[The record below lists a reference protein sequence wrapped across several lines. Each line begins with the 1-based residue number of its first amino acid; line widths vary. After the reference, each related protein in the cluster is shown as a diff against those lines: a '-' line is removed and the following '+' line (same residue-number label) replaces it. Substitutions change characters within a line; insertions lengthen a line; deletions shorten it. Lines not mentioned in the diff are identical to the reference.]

1 MPKGKILGEIKRHS
15 GLRSWMPEANPAKE
29 GKERSV
35 VMIGTIANAGT
46 ILLGSVVGSALK
58 KGIGEKYQSIMMDS
72 MGLAATALGINSIV
86 GAMPQSK
93 YHVLFIVSLALGGLI
108 GTRLSLDTAFD
119 RLVSR
124 FSKGS
129 NLAKGL
135 STAILL
141 YCAGTLSILGPIE
154 SALNGDHSYLFT
166 IYQCHSGRHYL
177 RCPFLHL
184 WAGDRHRGRRTVLLA
199 GLHLPAGQPYRTPS
213 DSGPAD
219 RDLSGGRSSHS
230 QLGTEHF
237 EHQAVQNAEP
247 AAGPSGAACGGGAA
261 VPAGRLTPVMLPVRK
276 PDK

>member
-15 GLRSWMPEANPAKE
+15 GLRSWMPEANLAKE
-29 GKERSV
+29 GKERSI

-154 SALNGDHSYLFT
+154 SALNGNHTYLFT
-166 IYQCHSGRHYL
+166 NAILDGITSVVLSSTFGLGIAIAAGVLFCWQGSIY
-177 RCPFLHL
+177 
-184 WAGDRHRGRRTVLLA
+184 LLA
-199 GLHLPAGQPYRTPS
+199 NLIAPYLTPDLLTEISLVGGVLILSSGLSILNIKQFKTLNLLPALLVPPVAVGL
-213 DSGPAD
+213 
-219 RDLSGGRSSHS
+219 LSL
-230 QLGTEHF
+230 LG
-237 EHQAVQNAEP
+237 V
-247 AAGPSGAACGGGAA
+247 
-261 VPAGRLTPVMLPVRK
+261 
-276 PDK
+276 